1 MLATAAILTVYLLLS
16 GVEANSHNVQSPL
29 HDKPAVRQHEQ
40 CAKANHASRYT
51 VAKTPRK
58 WWWSSSKSTNSKKT
72 ASQMRFSTSHS
83 NSDGPIS
90 LPQISPMNATSSEQW
105 EFDGVSNDG
114 TQSFIFG
121 FYRDPNY
128 SFLGTG
134 NLRAYFEMAGLV
146 DTDKGDVKKET
157 RYAVV
162 DYAEDSVVEECTR
175 EEEGA
180 MTKFT
185 KGTWTGRD
193 FVYTFEIS
201 HDLGY
206 AKVTMQNPEVDVSVV
221 LRKRGPSS
229 SSSSTEAARPS
240 LRSFSAEHDTLM
252 AVPHFYWA
260 EPFPV
265 AEVRFSAVFT
275 VPTREKKGNSQSP
288 YTVSWNGMG
297 GHERLWA
304 AFNWYTCLA
313 GMMAVRAQV
322 GPFTLSYVEFQS
334 EIEDGLVMKS
344 MWLAEQ
350 HVHLD
355 KAGDWVSEGEE
366 DVIFT
371 ASQRVRVS
379 TPGTQGNKGNKT
391 DDDSFSAQM
400 GDVVTV
406 KRLYSSEGVAT
417 TVLADRVTGIE
428 LILESP
434 RRGKQWRFV
443 LEHKVVGFE
452 YFLGEG
458 VGGTGYSG
466 IARGGPVGP
475 GEPEWEG
482 PGFSEVMRFP
492 KKSWLLNKNLNY

>member
-1 MLATAAILTVYLLLS
+1 MLSTAAILTVYLLLS
-16 GVEANSHNVQSPL
+16 GVEPKSHNVQSPL
-29 HDKPAVRQHEQ
+29 HDKPLAPLKQHEQ

-58 WWWSSSKSTNSKKT
+58 WWWSSSKSTNSNRT
-72 ASQMRFSTSHS
+72 ASQTSFSTSHS
-83 NSDGPIS
+83 KSDGPIS
-90 LPQISPMNATSSEQW
+90 LPQISPMNASSSEQW

-146 DTDKGDVKKET
+146 DTDRGEVKKET

-175 EEEGA
+175 EEDGA
-180 MTKFT
+180 ITKFT

-193 FVYTFEIS
+193 FVYTFDIS

-206 AKVTMQNPEVDVSVV
+206 AKVTMHNPEVHVSVV
-221 LRKRGPSS
+221 LRKRGPPS
-229 SSSSTEAARPS
+229 SSSSTAAARPN

-265 AEVRFSAVFT
+265 ADARFSAVFEGQAR
-275 VPTREKKGNSQSP
+275 VNDGKGQSP

-313 GMMAVRAQV
+313 GMTAVRAQV

-334 EIEDGLVMKS
+334 GIEDGLVMKS

-350 HVHLD
+350 HGHTD
-355 KAGDWVSEGEE
+355 KAGDWIPEGEE

-371 ASQRVRVS
+371 ASQRK
-379 TPGTQGNKGNKT
+379 KGNKT
-391 DDDSFSAQM
+391 DDVSFSVPM
-400 GDVVTV
+400 GDGVTV
-406 KRLYSSEGVAT
+406 KKLYSSEGVAT
-417 TVLADRVTGIE
+417 AVLTDKVTGID
-428 LILESP
+428 LTLESP
-434 RRGKQWRFV
+434 RRGKRWRFV

-466 IARGGPVGP
+466 IARGGPVGH
-475 GEPEWEG
+475 GEPVWEG